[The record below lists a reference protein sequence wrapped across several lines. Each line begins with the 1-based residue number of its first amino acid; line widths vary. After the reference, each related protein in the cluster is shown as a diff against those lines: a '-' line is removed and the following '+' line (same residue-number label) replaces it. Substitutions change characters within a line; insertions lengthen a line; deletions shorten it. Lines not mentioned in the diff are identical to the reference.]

1 MVNPISLVC
10 WLSCRHAPLV
20 WITPTLSQSIYLLAE
35 WFDIIWCCTMP
46 CPWERKPATQIK
58 AAEVIERQ
66 YLPPLATDLQMESE
80 RNFTPVEM
88 HLGLIFRSAALCFC
102 CATLGE
108 RQTLLSLISS
118 RQHASGITGVTLC
131 NGMFLKSLPLLTAT
145 ASPWIFGRTSILTY
159 WPPQLSTCWFR
170 WA

>member
-1 MVNPISLVC
+1 MC
-10 WLSCRHAPLV
+10 WLSCRHAPLCESLPLYHKAFIF
-20 WITPTLSQSIYLLAE
+20 WQNSLTLSDVAQCRVLGRENLRLRSKLLR
-35 WFDIIWCCTMP
+35 WLKDNIC
-46 CPWERKPATQIK
+46 
-58 AAEVIERQ
+58 
-66 YLPPLATDLQMESE
+66 PPLATDLQMESE

-88 HLGLIFRSAALCFC
+88 HLGLIFHSAALCFC

-118 RQHASGITGVTLC
+118 RQHARGITGVTLC
-131 NGMFLKSLPLLTAT
+131 NVMFLKSLPLLTAA